1 MTKLARV
8 LGLRDLTLLTIGS
21 VIGSGIFLVPG
32 EVLGQAG
39 GKVGPAMLVWLVGG
53 VLSLLGALTYGELS
67 AANPKAGG
75 IYVHLRDC
83 FGPLPAFLFGWAL
96 FFAMNGGTIATLA
109 VAFSTTLGSVI
120 PYSPEPL
127 ASVNIFG
134 TQATLT
140 ISKLISLAMIAVL
153 TLVNI
158 KGTRESADLQNWTTA
173 IKVGAILVMAVV
185 LFAFGRE
192 YSASSA
198 ALWPEAFSGSL
209 VSGFGL
215 AMIGVL
221 WAYEGWQYVTFSAG
235 EVINPQRNYPRAL
248 FAGTAILIAIYLIAN
263 LAYLAALGPTGV
275 AVSSSVAA
283 ESLRAVATP
292 TAAKLIAITI
302 LVSVFS
308 AANSNVLTCPR
319 VYYAMA
325 SDGLFF
331 SKLAEVHPRFGTP
344 ATAIVAGSLWASVLA
359 LAGNFT
365 ELLTYVIF
373 CGWIFYG
380 LAAATIFVYRK
391 RIPHS
396 ERAYSVPGYPWTPL
410 LFIVAALVL
419 VANTFV
425 NKLREDPKR
434 TLIALGILALGLP
447 AYYLW
452 RSRSSPA
459 GTSSQQ
465 ETGVDASADGI
476 AEGDNP
482 KPLSTDPASVD

>member
-32 EVLGQAG
+32 EVLGHTDK
-39 GKVGPAMLVWLVGG
+39 KVGPAMLVWLVGG

-67 AANPKAGG
+67 AVNPKAGG

-109 VAFSTTLGSVI
+109 VAFSTTLSQII
-120 PYSPEPL
+120 PLSF
-127 ASVNIFG
+127 AM
-134 TQATLT
+134 
-140 ISKLISLAMIAVL
+140 SKVVALAMIAVL

-173 IKVGAILVMAVV
+173 IKAGAILLMSVV
-185 LFAFGRE
+185 LFVFGRE
-192 YSASSA
+192 YSSSGQ
-198 ALWPEAFSGSL
+198 ALWPDAFSGS
-209 VSGFGL
+209 VASGFGL

-248 FAGTAILIAIYLIAN
+248 FVGTAILIAIYLIAN
-263 LAYLAALGPTGV
+263 LAYLAALGPAGV
-275 AVSSSVAA
+275 AGSSSVAA
-283 ESLRAVATP
+283 ESLTTVANP

-302 LVSVFS
+302 LISVFS

-344 ATAIVAGSLWASVLA
+344 AIAIVAGSLWASVLA

-365 ELLTYVIF
+365 QLLTYVIF

-391 RIPHS
+391 RIPAS
-396 ERAYSVPGYPWTPL
+396 ELTYRVPGYPWTPL
-410 LFIVAALVL
+410 LFIIAALVL
-419 VANTFV
+419 VVNTLV
-425 NKLREDPKR
+425 NNLQTAPGR
-434 TLIALGILALGLP
+434 TLMALGVIALGLP
-447 AYYLW
+447 AYFIW
-452 RSRSSPA
+452 RSRARPVDSS
-459 GTSSQQ
+459 
-465 ETGVDASADGI
+465 
-476 AEGDNP
+476 
-482 KPLSTDPASVD
+482 STTPSTEAAQD

>member
-32 EVLGQAG
+32 EVLRQAG
-39 GKVGPAMLVWLVGG
+39 GQIGPAMLVWLVGG

-67 AANPKAGG
+67 AVNPKAGG

-83 FGPLPAFLFGWAL
+83 FGPLPAFLFGWTL
-96 FFAMNGGTIATLA
+96 FFAMNGGTVATLA
-109 VAFSTTLGSVI
+109 VAFSTMLSNIV
-120 PYSPEPL
+120 PL
-127 ASVNIFG
+127 SGAMTKVVSI
-134 TQATLT
+134 
-140 ISKLISLAMIAVL
+140 AMIAVL

-158 KGTRESADLQNWTTA
+158 KGTRESADLQNWTTG
-173 IKVGAILVMAVV
+173 IKVGAILLMAVA
-185 LFAFGRE
+185 LFAFGHGF
-192 YSASSA
+192 SASTA
-198 ALWPEAFSGSL
+198 AIWPSAFSGSL
-209 VSGFGL
+209 ASGFGL

-248 FAGTAILIAIYLIAN
+248 FVGTAILIGVYLVAN

-275 AVSSSVAA
+275 AGSTSVAA
-283 ESLRAVATP
+283 ESLTAVVNP
-292 TAAKLIAITI
+292 TAAKLIALTI

-325 SDGLFF
+325 NDGLFF
-331 SKLAEVHPRFGTP
+331 RKLAEVHPRFGTP
-344 ATAIVAGSLWASVLA
+344 AFAIVAGSLWASVLA
-359 LAGNFT
+359 LAGSFT

-391 RIPHS
+391 RIPDA
-396 ERAYSVPGYPWTPL
+396 ERPYKVPGYPWTPL

-419 VANTFV
+419 VVNTLF
-425 NKLREDPKR
+425 NNMRDQPGKTAL
-434 TLIALGILALGLP
+434 ALGSIALGLP
-447 AYYLW
+447 AYFIW
-452 RSRSSPA
+452 RSRRGAKPDPAASS
-459 GTSSQQ
+459 
-465 ETGVDASADGI
+465 DAS
-476 AEGDNP
+476 
-482 KPLSTDPASVD
+482 